1 MFLALPHPSRM
12 SSKPEHRPSRG
23 RSPAQKG
30 RGAIGNPTGRF
41 EVLSREA
48 FDDGWWQEEDLPPLG
63 TRVTE
68 EPARRIIS
76 RNASPDIPFDQSIN
90 PYRGCEHGCI
100 YCYARPTHSYL
111 GLSPGLDFETQLFA
125 KSEAPALLA
134 RELRRSG
141 YRPTTIMLGSN
152 TDPYQPVERRWQITR
167 QVLQV
172 MAAFRHPVAITTKSA
187 LVVRDIDILAPMA
200 AERLAAVAVSITT
213 LDRRLARTM
222 EPRAA
227 SPARRLA
234 TIKSLSAAGIPVSV
248 MAAPLIPHLNDHELE
263 GILNAAVTAGATAAG
278 YTLLRLPL
286 ELKDLF
292 ANWLDTH
299 VPDRAARVLNRL
311 RDCRDGSL
319 YVSEWGT
326 RMTGRGTYA
335 ELLAQRFA
343 VACRRSGLDRLSAG
357 GRALDTTKFRPP
369 PVPGDQL
376 QLL

>member
-1 MFLALPHPSRM
+1 MRSPEDYAPS
-12 SSKPEHRPSRG
+12 SG
-23 RSPAQKG
+23 RSPARKG
-30 RGAIGNPTGRF
+30 RGAVGNPDGRF
-41 EVLSREA
+41 EA
-48 FDDGWWQEEDLPPLG
+48 FTRQAVDDGWWQDAELPPLV
-63 TRVTE
+63 TRVSE

-76 RNASPDIPFDQSIN
+76 RNTSPDIPFDQSIN

-100 YCYARPTHSYL
+100 YCYARPTHAYL

-125 KSEAPALLA
+125 KSDAPTLLA
-134 RELRRSG
+134 RELRRPG

-152 TDPYQPVERRWQITR
+152 TDPYQPVERQREITR
-167 QVLQV
+167 RILHVL
-172 MAAFRHPVAITTKSA
+172 AAFRHPVAITSKSA
-187 LVVRDIDILAPMA
+187 LVVRDIDVLAAMA
-200 AERLAAVAVSITT
+200 ADRLAAVAISITT
-213 LDRRLARTM
+213 LDPKLARTM

-234 TIKSLSAAGIPVSV
+234 TIRALHGAGIPVSV

-263 GILNAAVTAGATAAG
+263 GILDAAAAAGATAAG

-286 ELKDLF
+286 ELKGLF
-292 ANWLDTH
+292 AAWLTAH

-326 RMTGRGTYA
+326 RMTGSGTYA
-335 ELLAQRFA
+335 DLLTQRFA
-343 VACRRSGLDRLSAG
+343 VACRRGGLERMSAG
-357 GRALDTTKFRPP
+357 GRGLDTTKFCPP
-369 PVPGDQL
+369 PLPGEQL